1 MNNGTGMEVPIK
13 DGKFPKQVPREIT
26 ASEISPTAMQ
36 WMYCMEP
43 WKMVSMW

>member
-13 DGKFPKQVPREIT
+13 NGKFPKQVPREIT
-26 ASEISPTAMQ
+26 ASGINLTAMQ

-43 WKMVSMW
+43 WKTEIMW